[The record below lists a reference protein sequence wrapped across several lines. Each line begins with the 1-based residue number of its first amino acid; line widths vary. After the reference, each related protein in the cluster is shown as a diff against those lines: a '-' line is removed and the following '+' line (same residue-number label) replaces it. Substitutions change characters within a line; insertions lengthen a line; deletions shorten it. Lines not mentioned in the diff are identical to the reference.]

1 MNQILVTGDEQVT
14 VKVTEKVQKQ
24 KKVLPINGIILFFAI
39 SIIILGICIIAG
51 SIYSKQKINE
61 TVEASIQPEVQIERD
76 DENNT
81 IEITATHIRGITT
94 LTYQWNDE
102 EEMVIKGN
110 NEKRVSTVIDL
121 IGGENT
127 LKVSITEENGKTK
140 SLEKTFVAGNIP
152 EITLEAVAN
161 GVKVIATNE
170 DEIEYIQ
177 YRWDEEEPQKVEVGE
192 KQYEG
197 IINAPR
203 GEHLLKIEVVSV
215 MGVKAIKEQ
224 KVVGD
229 TEPTLNIQS
238 KLVNGKATF
247 VIDAEDD
254 EKIETLTIV
263 HNGGESQVIEVNE
276 ATYHYEVIMTEGE
289 QNTILVTVTN
299 INGLQKIKGVRFTN
313 K

>member
-14 VKVTEKVQKQ
+14 AKVTEKVQKQ

-39 SIIILGICIIAG
+39 SIIIVGICIIAG

-61 TVEASIQPEVQIERD
+61 TVQASIQPDVQIERD
-76 DENNT
+76 DENHT

-94 LTYQWNDE
+94 LTYQWNDGE
-102 EEMVIKGN
+102 ETVIKGN

-121 IGGENT
+121 IGGENV
-127 LKVSITEENGKTK
+127 LKVSVTEENGKK
-140 SLEKTFVAGNIP
+140 KDIEKTFIAGNIP

-161 GVKVIATNE
+161 GVKVIATSE
-170 DEIEYIQ
+170 DEIDYVQ
-177 YRWDEEEPQKVEVGE
+177 YSWDDEEPQKIEVGE

-197 IINAPR
+197 IINAPK
-203 GEHLLKIEVVSV
+203 GEHLLKIEVMSII
-215 MGVKAIKEQ
+215 GLKATKEQ

-238 KLVNGKATF
+238 KLINGKATF

-254 EKIETLTIV
+254 EEIKTLTIV
-263 HNGGESQVIEVNE
+263 HNGGEIQLIEVNA
-276 ATYHYEVIMTEGE
+276 ATYHHEVTMTEGE
-289 QNTILVTVTN
+289 QNTIIVTVTN
-299 INGLQKIKGVRFTN
+299 INELQKSKGVRFTN